1 MISNTFPTLLG
12 YLFFLVLMILSY
24 HLPWKKTNW
33 FAVTSF
39 TLLLGFRG
47 NGIDYFGYSAQF
59 AELIKLNYGLFDERF
74 YNAIIGYSK
83 QNFEFLY
90 LVIIKICKVF
100 KWTNIPFFI
109 FIAFCQIFFLD
120 LFVQKFKS
128 CKMKCFLIFYFFTT
142 LMFVETFNVM
152 RQLIAILIYINVV
165 PYIIERD
172 YKRYFIF
179 TGLLSLVH
187 SSSLI
192 LLPLYFFI
200 HYDFLKNKKIQIGI
214 YLVSVLF
221 STFFISKI
229 LYLFDSVFSLISSVD
244 VRMISYFNTDSEVVK
259 SDNIEAK
266 SVFVIAF
273 RLLAFFF
280 LWCNYE
286 PIKVKWKE
294 YGVIVYNLT
303 FIGFVL
309 QEFIFGISL
318 QRLNYYFYY
327 NSFIVLAMASCWVF
341 SKENRNRVMKV
352 YGIVI
357 ILLYIFWFFNS
368 VSQGAAGCAP
378 YILSKYL

>member
-33 FAVTSF
+33 FAVTLF

-128 CKMKCFLIFYFFTT
+128 CKMKRFLIFYFFTT

-221 STFFISKI
+221 SSFFISKI

-259 SDNIEAK
+259 SDNLEAK

-280 LWCNYE
+280 LWCNYD

>member
-128 CKMKCFLIFYFFTT
+128 CKMKSFLIFYFFTT

-221 STFFISKI
+221 PTFFISKI

-259 SDNIEAK
+259 SDNLEAK

>member
-47 NGIDYFGYSAQF
+47 NGIDYLGYSAQF

-120 LFVQKFKS
+120 LLVQKFKS
-128 CKMKCFLIFYFFTT
+128 CKMKCFIIFYFFTT

-229 LYLFDSVFSLISSVD
+229 LYLFDSIFSLISSVD
-244 VRMISYFNTDSEVVK
+244 VRMIAYFNTDSEVVK
-259 SDNIEAK
+259 SDNLVAK

-280 LWCNYE
+280 LWCNYD

-341 SKENRNRVMKV
+341 SKENRNKVMKV